1 MSYLKN
7 VIILCGTNNI
17 CTDSPYDIAQCLLD
31 IGVYFQ
37 NHSSKIK
44 IFISGILPRDA
55 CHSLNSMLIKEIN
68 TILKCKCA
76 LHSFN
81 FVEEEQGWT
90 DNINTLDPSLFYH
103 DKLYVIQKAIRNI
116 KLSESIITAT
126 EDRNIGENTPF
137 NKMSNKKHNQFIKT
151 YKMDAPFKL
160 NHADFPLLL
169 NSTVSKPVS
178 CVSSSVS
185 FTTASSSFS
194 NKVRAISF
202 QSVTKA
208 SNKPLSWNFA
218 PKHLH
223 NPSQSLAFDL
233 VCNVPIKCKHYVIC
247 KAVVSFEPVAVN
259 VNFAHVSVCQCVNV
273 VRSVFCHPHVFF

>member
-1 MSYLKN
+1 MALTPYNPYRKGNWLTVYENQCFIARNSTAKTHLLGDSIVKGLNRYKGTWYKYFPNNFNFGISGVHAENILWRALQLPEMSYLKN

-126 EDRNIGENTPF
+126 EDRNIGQNTHF

-151 YKMDAPFKL
+151 YKMAASFKL
-160 NHADFPLLL
+160 NHADFPPLL

-178 CVSSSVS
+178 YVSSLLS
-185 FTTASSSFS
+185 FTTVSRSFS
-194 NKVRAISF
+194 NKVRAIS
-202 QSVTKA
+202 
-208 SNKPLSWNFA
+208 
-218 PKHLH
+218 
-223 NPSQSLAFDL
+223 
-233 VCNVPIKCKHYVIC
+233 Y
-247 KAVVSFEPVAVN
+247 
-259 VNFAHVSVCQCVNV
+259 
-273 VRSVFCHPHVFF
+273 